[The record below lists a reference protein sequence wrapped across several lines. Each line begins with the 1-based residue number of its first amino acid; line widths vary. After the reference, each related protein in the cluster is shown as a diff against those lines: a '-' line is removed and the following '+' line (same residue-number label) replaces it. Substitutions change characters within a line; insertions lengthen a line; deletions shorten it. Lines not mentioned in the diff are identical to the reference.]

1 MQIRNIYIY
10 IGFPDVIKTM
20 LNLKKSL
27 NKILD
32 IDFII
37 SGLEKVKQNTQNI
50 WIDQKAITNHTDGR
64 LEGSTS
70 LDLIVLL
77 KF

>member
-64 LEGSTS
+64 L
-70 LDLIVLL
+70 
-77 KF
+77 